1 MVSTRSSQLRRAA
14 TGLCVAALTLMLLG
28 CGQTQQVSEA
38 APPADAVYRLS
49 LHAVDAPGK
58 RTEWVDPQT
67 GHWRIEQ
74 EGQTIIF
81 TGDSY
86 VTVSE
91 RDGVAVR
98 TGSPAYLGYLV
109 ERAISRRPLRSYIA
123 GRAGAD
129 SVDVRAAA
137 GGKTQ
142 LEFQSGHSVVAATIE
157 ESVSPGDAERRG
169 LFSIPA
175 PVRSTAREVPVG
187 TTASLPV
194 QAYWLGPA
202 VQGRTAVFA
211 TEHFTP
217 LTEEL
222 LRSPG
227 WSERD
232 EAIVHSTFYELPS
245 ARGTSSALPGQEG
258 PEGEIRVVSQPIAA
272 VVSQVAIQAY
282 NGRNGDFEYKP
293 WPRETVQLANGEQAV
308 VIADRADGIGRLRAG
323 FAVITETTLV
333 NVVGPIAVADI
344 AALARQLRPL

>member
-1 MVSTRSSQLRRAA
+1 MATTRRSQLSRAA
-14 TGLCVAALTLMLLG
+14 TGPCVATLTFVLLG
-28 CGQTQQVSEA
+28 CGQTKEVSPA

-49 LHAVDAPGK
+49 LHTVDGPGK

-67 GHWRIEQ
+67 GRWRIEQ

-91 RDGVAVR
+91 SDGVAVR
-98 TGSPAYLGYLV
+98 TGRRAYLGYLV

-123 GRAGAD
+123 GRAQVDG
-129 SVDVRAAA
+129 VDVKAPAD
-137 GGKTQ
+137 GKAR

-157 ESVSPGDAERRG
+157 ETVSPADAERRG

-175 PVRSTAREVPVG
+175 PVRSTAREVQVG
-187 TTASLPV
+187 MTASLPV
-194 QAYWLGPA
+194 RAYWLGPA

-217 LTEEL
+217 LTEAL
-222 LRSPG
+222 LGSPG

-245 ARGTSSALPGQEG
+245 ARGKSSALPGQEG

-308 VIADRADGIGRLRAG
+308 VIPDRADGIGRLRTG
-323 FAVITETTLV
+323 FAVITETTLI

-344 AALARQLRPL
+344 VAVARQLRPL